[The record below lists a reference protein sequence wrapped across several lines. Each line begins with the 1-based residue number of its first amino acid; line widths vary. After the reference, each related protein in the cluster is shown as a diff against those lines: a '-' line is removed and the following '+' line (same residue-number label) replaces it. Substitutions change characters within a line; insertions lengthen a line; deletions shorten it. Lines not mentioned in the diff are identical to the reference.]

1 MEKFLV
7 SESIESRGKMGR
19 AWKGDISIQSCGLLP
34 PLITESVARCS
45 NSRTFLGRKADYS
58 SLKKPNDSR
67 EKSYSDL
74 DSEVCS
80 HKGQYG
86 CPFHYSSTSPV
97 LVLGAS
103 SHLLNA

>member
-1 MEKFLV
+1 MEKFPV
-7 SESIESRGKMGR
+7 SESVESGGKMGR
-19 AWKGDISIQSCGLLP
+19 AWKGDISTQSCGLLP

-58 SLKKPNDSR
+58 SLKKLNDPR
-67 EKSYSDL
+67 EKSSSDL
-74 DSEVCS
+74 GFEDCS

-97 LVLGAS
+97 LVLGAT